1 MDGDFFLL
9 FLASAALGK
18 RMIRRSLTATPRQSV
33 QSDSSSQIVQNI
45 GGVKSVTFLAY
56 QSDRK

>member
-1 MDGDFFLL
+1 MDGDFLLL